1 MCEFFRHVGA
11 FLERAFKA
19 TSVRDGFCM
28 AGVYPYSARQI
39 MSTCRDGSWCQLDKT
54 AFPGYELSEAEQ
66 KVLTAVD
73 MAARKRLREG
83 RGLPLDAELCEAAG
97 LPLPRGDDSSLYL
110 HRAALLNRSG
120 ARADEAKHA
129 DQGGENGGEEASRR
143 EEGCGE
149 AQEGRKRPGGKGAG
163 LERLLLLSGHVRHP
177 RFPHPGRS
185 RPGAVAKLRSVC
197 SGAVVLS
204 RLRPTGAPLTRGQT
218 RTTPQ
223 KAQMNALLT

>member
-110 HRAALLNRSG
+110 HRAALLNRSDARELMKRSMLTKEEKMEAKKQAAEKKAAAKRKKDASALAAKELALNACCCCPATYDTHDFRTQG
-120 ARADEAKHA
+120 AADQELWQSCEVCAPVRWFCQGCAPQVLHLHAAKHA
-129 DQGGENGGEEASRR
+129 PPHKRR
-143 EEGCGE
+143 
-149 AQEGRKRPGGKGAG
+149 K
-163 LERLLLLSGHVRHP
+163 
-177 RFPHPGRS
+177 
-185 RPGAVAKLRSVC
+185 
-197 SGAVVLS
+197 
-204 RLRPTGAPLTRGQT
+204 
-218 RTTPQ
+218 
-223 KAQMNALLT
+223 

>member
-73 MAARKRLREG
+73 MAARNVCG
-83 RGLPLDAELCEAAG
+83 RG
-97 LPLPRGDDSSLYL
+97 
-110 HRAALLNRSG
+110 
-120 ARADEAKHA
+120 
-129 DQGGENGGEEASRR
+129 EASHWTRSCAKRR
-143 EEGCGE
+143 AC
-149 AQEGRKRPGGKGAG
+149 PCLGATIHH
-163 LERLLLLSGHVRHP
+163 ST
-177 RFPHPGRS
+177 F
-185 RPGAVAKLRSVC
+185 
-197 SGAVVLS
+197 
-204 RLRPTGAPLTRGQT
+204 T
-218 RTTPQ
+218 
-223 KAQMNALLT
+223 ALHC